1 MRKLCLTATIFLS
14 SNILQAQSKIF
25 TAHLPVNGITTT
37 TTFYQ
42 DDKISVNTE
51 KENAYSTDQTLSFYP
66 GIYSPIRGRL
76 RGKKIISINSIH
88 IQVLSS
94 HT

>member
-14 SNILQAQSKIF
+14 FNILQAQDKIF
-25 TAHLPVNGITTT
+25 TEHLTVKGITTT

-66 GIYSPIRGRL
+66 GIYCPTIRL
-76 RGKKIISINSIH
+76 RSKKIVRINSIH
-88 IQVLSS
+88 IQILSS